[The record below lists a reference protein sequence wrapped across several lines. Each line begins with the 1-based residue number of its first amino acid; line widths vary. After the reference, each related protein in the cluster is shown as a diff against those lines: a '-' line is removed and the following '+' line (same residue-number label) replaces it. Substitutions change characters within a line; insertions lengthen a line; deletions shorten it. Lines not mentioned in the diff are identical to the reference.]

1 MVTIEANVSG
11 RKIQVWRGSQKQLF
25 SKYRDAR
32 TKTMKDIKA
41 NLEILRD
48 KLDTVG

>member
-1 MVTIEANVSG
+1 VNG
-11 RKIQVWRGSQKQLF
+11 RKMQVWNGSQNLLF

-32 TKTMKDIKA
+32 TKTMREIKA

-48 KLDTVG
+48 GLDGDG